1 MAERAENRPFHFLTK
16 VPARKTTDSFCS
28 VWTSLNFR
36 GGLNAA
42 GVLDREAGA
51 NSFPIFEGLSSFLQ
65 PKYRAILMDERTNKR
80 TKRREEKRSFTA
92 RCLSQQLAKKFA
104 SDTPAKCQ

>member
-1 MAERAENRPFHFLTK
+1 MAERAENHRFPFLTK

-42 GVLDREAGA
+42 GVLDREAAA
-51 NSFPIFEGLSSFLQ
+51 NSFPIFEGLSSFLRF
-65 PKYRAILMDERTNKR
+65 KYRAILTDERTNQV
-80 TKRREEKRSFTA
+80 TKKRSFTA
-92 RCLSQQLAKKFA
+92 RCLSQQWAKKFA
-104 SDTPAKCQ
+104 SDMAANCR